1 MNLILASSDYQL
13 RCLLVVISEKLENS
27 SENVMAQIRTV
38 GCSLRPIVF
47 RSDPLYV
54 RAKYSTR
61 KIGSMQC
68 HECLPACCS
77 FLKSRYQDRLAKLQ
91 FVRNWQTTYN
101 ARGWRSMKNW
111 HLLQQVIFM
120 YFSTIPPIENAF
132 EFECSVI
139 VCVRSRLGTRCTS
152 SILCYPRRH
161 RVYFHCNA
169 GFFYLTRMYCPY
181 WENSSHFEW
190 KLEDHSLCRTSVHA
204 QSRDMQNTRMGYN
217 FHKKSFFA

>member
-1 MNLILASSDYQL
+1 MSEQNTLLGKLVQCSAMSA
-13 RCLLVVISEKLENS
+13 CLLVVPFWKADIKIVWRNFSLSEIGKLHIMQED
-27 SENVMAQIRTV
+27 
-38 GCSLRPIVF
+38 GDLW
-47 RSDPLYV
+47 
-54 RAKYSTR
+54 
-61 KIGSMQC
+61 KIGT
-68 HECLPACCS
+68 CCS
-77 FLKSRYQDRLAKLQ
+77 RWF
-91 FVRNWQTTYN
+91 
-101 ARGWRSMKNW
+101 
-111 HLLQQVIFM
+111 FM

-139 VCVRSRLGTRCTS
+139 VCVRSRLGTSYTS